1 MNENM
6 LLYLMMG
13 VGALFL
19 VIIVAYL
26 IIKNRNQNSEIAQ
39 IRKLQ
44 EGTKEKSFSLEILYQ
59 KLYIFYLRTPFLKR
73 YLLKLRRRLAIINV
87 EDEYLTRRQASKILT
102 NTLLIVIPLAI
113 LIVLIT
119 HNAQISE
126 MADKVIHVR
135 NGIIDSIHI
144 VENRK
149 RVVEIDWQ

>member
-44 EGTKEKSFSLEILYQ
+44 EGTKK
-59 KLYIFYLRTPFLKR
+59 
-73 YLLKLRRRLAIINV
+73 
-87 EDEYLTRRQASKILT
+87 
-102 NTLLIVIPLAI
+102 
-113 LIVLIT
+113 
-119 HNAQISE
+119 
-126 MADKVIHVR
+126 
-135 NGIIDSIHI
+135 
-144 VENRK
+144 K
-149 RVVEIDWQ
+149 RVSL

>member
-59 KLYIFYLRTPFLKR
+59 KLYTFYLKTPFLKR

-102 NTLLIVIPLAI
+102 NRESFA
-113 LIVLIT
+113 
-119 HNAQISE
+119 HC
-126 MADKVIHVR
+126 
-135 NGIIDSIHI
+135 
-144 VENRK
+144 
-149 RVVEIDWQ
+149 

>member
-44 EGTKEKSFSLEILYQ
+44 EGTKEKSFLGHL
-59 KLYIFYLRTPFLKR
+59 FLKDI
-73 YLLKLRRRLAIINV
+73 Y
-87 EDEYLTRRQASKILT
+87 
-102 NTLLIVIPLAI
+102 
-113 LIVLIT
+113 
-119 HNAQISE
+119 
-126 MADKVIHVR
+126 
-135 NGIIDSIHI
+135 
-144 VENRK
+144 
-149 RVVEIDWQ
+149 